1 MNNAR
6 LADGLVNVVANL
18 GTGRDKAAMS
28 SYADVQ
34 FSSAQL
40 LTMYRTSWV
49 AGRGIRAPAGDA
61 TRNWRK
67 WLATAEQITKLE
79 AEEKRLGLKSKV
91 EQAIVSARLFGGS
104 AIYINTGVA
113 EQDAPVKE
121 GEKIITLAVLGC
133 NILQPGPNSTDIFS
147 QYYGKPEYYT
157 VTNSKTSGQVRIHAS
172 RLAVF
177 YGNALPVGADSLS
190 SGQWGDSVLKTVY
203 DAVTQR
209 DSTVAN
215 IASLVFEAKI
225 DVFKFSGFADLLA
238 AGGDDMLV
246 SRLQTQAAMKGIN
259 GAVVLDSQDDYQT
272 KGASFGALPELM
284 TRFQEEAAG
293 AFEMPVTRLFGRSV
307 AGLSGSGDG
316 DERVYYDTISH
327 HQNTQIT
334 PALYQLDEL
343 LIAQALGS
351 RPPEVFYEWTPL
363 RVITDVERT
372 DNMSRIAAAARA
384 LAGTGASEVVPIDAL
399 SDAVV
404 NALTESGALPGLEAA
419 IIKYGTLSEQTGFV
433 GGAQE

>member
-1 MNNAR
+1 MDDR
-6 LADGLVNVVANL
+6 FFKLSGSPFPQDG
-18 GTGRDKAAMS
+18 GG
-28 SYADVQ
+28 YGADVQ

-49 AGRGIRAPAGDA
+49 AGRGIRAPAEDA

-67 WLATAEQITKLE
+67 WRATAEQITKLE

-133 NILQPGPNSTDIFS
+133 NILQPGPNSADIFS

-190 SGQWGDSVLKTVY
+190 SEQWGDSVLKTVY

-238 AGGDDMLV
+238 AGGDDILV

-316 DERVYYDTISH
+316 DERVYYDTISN

-334 PALYQLDEL
+334 PA
-343 LIAQALGS
+343 S
-351 RPPEVFYEWTPL
+351 RHAP
-363 RVITDVERT
+363 
-372 DNMSRIAAAARA
+372 
-384 LAGTGASEVVPIDAL
+384 GAH
-399 SDAVV
+399 
-404 NALTESGALPGLEAA
+404 
-419 IIKYGTLSEQTGFV
+419 Q
-433 GGAQE
+433 